1 MGDVFQGFK
10 VSIHWKTI
18 YGGVTTIK
26 FFKNWGHITLEVVF
40 CLYIRKLNVWR
51 FQGFK
56 DSKKW
61 KTNIVESPPKG
72 FSNFESH
79 ITVERVLYLYYPA
92 SCVTFSKGLRF
103 KVIEKQTRWSHH
115 QLQNTPNKSAY
126 QVFWFGLLTRIS
138 TFTLNLPSYEAS
150 SRNLLPHEISFVW

>member
-1 MGDVFQGFK
+1 MENK
-10 VSIHWKTI
+10 N
-18 YGGVTTIK
+18 GGVTTIK

-103 KVIEKQTRWSHH
+103 KVIEKQTWWSHH
-115 QLQNTPNKSAY
+115 QLENRRHHFRKGGAFFNVLKTKK
-126 QVFWFGLLTRIS
+126 TRKIKI
-138 TFTLNLPSYEAS
+138 LPAV
-150 SRNLLPHEISFVW
+150 ITC